1 MLDKKLLQK
10 CYEDFK
16 GKKNDYDKMYSYY
29 KGDTDAIANYKMV
42 TARNSNKVSVNFLRK
57 FVKEE
62 TSYSVGNDITY
73 ISKEANTEILK
84 DIDYY
89 TSHWSEQ
96 HDSNLC
102 KKMLTFSKAFEL
114 YYIDKK
120 GFSSKII
127 TPLEGYAYTDDVG
140 NISFF
145 MHFFKKKF
153 NDTQYIDIYDNKFI
167 YHLNESFEEVAP
179 ANTHIFG
186 VVPVGISLLSEE
198 DKDDTL
204 YKDIKGLQDA
214 YETNLSDI
222 SNEISDFRNA
232 YLKIMG
238 VELTKEQA
246 DSMKENGIIQ
256 MNTKDGSVEWLVK
269 NINDTFI
276 QNTLNTLKE
285 NLYEISAHINHNE
298 SMQSNVSGVALRSR
312 LLSLEEKCKLN
323 QKALTDCIKTRL
335 ELLFLYIKTIKNK
348 EYDFR
353 DIDIKF
359 TANIPQD
366 DTSTA
371 NIISI
376 LVSAGVISKETA
388 RGLLSFI
395 NNTANEG
402 QKVANEQSEVNLG
415 KTLLDNVGSD
425 LNGL

>member
-1 MLDKKLLQK
+1 MIDKTLLQK

-16 GKKNDYDKMYSYY
+16 GKKSDYDKMYSYY
-29 KGDTDAIANYKMV
+29 KGDTDAMSNYKMV
-42 TARNSNKVSVNFLRK
+42 TARNNNKTPVNFLKK
-57 FVKEE
+57 FIKEE
-62 TSYSVGNDITY
+62 VSYSVGNEITY
-73 ISKEANTEILK
+73 ISKEANTEIIK

-102 KKMLTFSKAFEL
+102 KKMLTFSKCYEL

-127 TPLEGYAYTDDVG
+127 TPREGYVYVDNVG

-145 MHFFKKKF
+145 MHFFKKRF
-153 NDTQYIDIYDNKFI
+153 DDTQYIDIYDNKFI
-167 YHLNESFEEVAP
+167 YHLNDSFEEVAP
-179 ANTHIFG
+179 VSTHIFG
-186 VVPVGISLLSEE
+186 VVPVGIATLSEE

-204 YKDIKGLQDA
+204 YKDIKGLSDA

-256 MNTKDGSVEWLVK
+256 MNTKDGSVDWLVK

-276 QNTLNTLKE
+276 QNTLNTIEDKI
-285 NLYEISAHINHNE
+285 YQIASHINHNE
-298 SMQSNVSGVALRSR
+298 KIQSNVSGVALRAK
-312 LLSLEEKCKLN
+312 LFALENKCGLN

-353 DIDIKF
+353 DIEVKF
-359 TANIPQD
+359 TSNIPQD
-366 DTSTA
+366 DNVVA
-371 NIISI
+371 NYISI
-376 LVSAGVISKETA
+376 LVGAGIISKETA

-395 NNTANEG
+395 NNTANEAE
-402 QKVANEQSEVNLG
+402 KVANEENEVNTG
-415 KTLLDNVGSD
+415 KTLLDNIGSG
-425 LNGL
+425 N